1 MDAMTSKS
9 RWLLAVAGAALLMT
23 SSPTG
28 AQDDQ
33 ETGAIGAMEAFL
45 ESWLVRDDIVATLA
59 HFGVSDRSLDLAPTY
74 VLDFARSDSDVA
86 RTQRRWACER
96 HADVVNCADT
106 DPGRR
111 VALGYWQLLGALWPD
126 AGRLD
131 EHLDGLLVTDPELIA
146 FINENLEVDYVQE
159 SPFIVF
165 YADER
170 VALDTF
176 DAGFAAGGYGRL
188 ADVLKP
194 STEHPILTMIADFRH
209 VQSKRNGPLV
219 TFWDKEVSSLGER
232 TWRIQALGAFPE
244 N

>member
-1 MDAMTSKS
+1 MTSKS
-9 RWLLAVAGAALLMT
+9 RLLLAVAGVALLMT
-23 SSPTG
+23 SSPTS
-28 AQDDQ
+28 AQDDR
-33 ETGAIGAMEAFL
+33 ESGALGAMEAFL
-45 ESWLVRDDIVATLA
+45 KSWLVRDDMVATLA

-74 VLDFARSDSDVA
+74 VLEFARSDSDVA
-86 RTQRRWACER
+86 RTQRRLACGR
-96 HADVVNCADT
+96 RADAVDCADA
-106 DPGRR
+106 DPRRR

-126 AGRLD
+126 VGRVDGNL
-131 EHLDGLLVTDPELIA
+131 HGLLATDPELIA
-146 FINENLEVDYVQE
+146 FINENLDVEYVQE

-194 STEHPILTMIADFRH
+194 SREHPILTMIADFSH

-219 TFWDKEVSSLGER
+219 TFWDEEVSSIGER
-232 TWRIQALGAFPE
+232 AWRIQALGAFPE